1 MTILPIRQW
10 VAGASRRA
18 LITLALLSLAL
29 PGTAIANATATQVQA
44 ADSAAIEQ
52 RNKAIVEAAS
62 EKWRGGTYVFGE
74 LLAPDVVWTIHGS
87 GPVAGTYRNQ
97 KDFIEKASR
106 PLTSRLA
113 TPIAPEVHNI
123 FADGDT
129 IIIRFDGTA
138 TTTSGAPYRNQFV
151 WILKMKDGLV
161 VNAEAFLDL
170 VAYQQ
175 VVDNNAPRSQ

>member
-1 MTILPIRQW
+1 MNTSSPDHQVAGSSRVVLMTI
-10 VAGASRRA
+10 
-18 LITLALLSLAL
+18 ALLSLWL
-29 PGTAIANATATQVQA
+29 PGAAAASTGAAQMQA
-44 ADSAAIEQ
+44 ANDAEIEQ
-52 RNKAIVEAAS
+52 QNKAIVEAAF
-62 EKWRGGTYVFGE
+62 EKWRGGTYVFAE
-74 LLAPDVVWTIHGS
+74 LLAPDVNWTIHGS
-87 GPVAGTYRNQ
+87 GPVAGTYTNQ
-97 KDFIEKASR
+97 RDFVEQASR

-113 TPIAPEVHNI
+113 TPVVPQVHDI

-151 WILKMKDGLV
+151 WIFEMKDGLV

-175 VVDNNAPRSQ
+175 VVDNNAPRSE

>member
-1 MTILPIRQW
+1 MTILPTY
-10 VAGASRRA
+10 RRA
-18 LITLALLSLAL
+18 ASPSWIVLITLALLSLAM
-29 PGTAIANATATQVQA
+29 PGAAIANTAATQVQSQ
-44 ADSAAIEQ
+44 DRAAIEQ
-52 RNKAIVEAAS
+52 RNKAIVEAAF
-62 EKWRGGTYVFGE
+62 EKWRGGTYVFAE
-74 LLAPDVVWTIHGS
+74 LLSPDVVWTIHGS

-97 KDFIEKASR
+97 EDFVEQASR

-113 TPIAPEVHNI
+113 TPIVPEVHNI

-129 IIIRFDGTA
+129 IIIRFDGAA

-161 VNAEAFLDL
+161 ANAEAFLDL

>member
-1 MTILPIRQW
+1 MTIFRTFHRVNGP
-10 VAGASRRA
+10 SRPA
-18 LITLALLSLAL
+18 LIILAVLSLGL
-29 PGTAIANATATQVQA
+29 PGTAIANTAATQIQSP
-44 ADSAAIEQ
+44 DGAAIEQ
-52 RNKAIVEAAS
+52 RNRAIVNAAF

-97 KDFIEKASR
+97 KDFIEQASR
-106 PLTSRLA
+106 PLTSRLL

-138 TTTSGAPYRNQFV
+138 TTTSGALYRNQFV
-151 WILKMKDGLV
+151 WIFKMKDGLV